1 MCIVVLRSGE
11 RTLTTTRKERS
22 HLRSLV
28 SRDAWIRTRWML
40 GNTYK
45 SGPGPSPPPSRFFQ
59 CRRLLFYETMSVATS
74 GEESDLAQTHI
85 NPSISTIM
93 IARLV
98 RLLSWSLPI
107 MTIGMITQ
115 AESIAAPEAS
125 QHD

>member
-1 MCIVVLRSGE
+1 
-11 RTLTTTRKERS
+11 
-22 HLRSLV
+22 
-28 SRDAWIRTRWML
+28 
-40 GNTYK
+40 
-45 SGPGPSPPPSRFFQ
+45 
-59 CRRLLFYETMSVATS
+59 MSVATS
-74 GEESDLAQTHI
+74 VEESDLAQTHI

-115 AESIAAPEAS
+115 AESVAAPKAS